1 MVYKINLAKKK
12 DFEKWNSKQLLKHLL
27 PFIILGFILMNFI
40 TGVNLSSNRNE
51 FTLPVSA
58 IVVTIVISNVLLLL
72 ILYLSFFL
80 SNKVIS
86 SKLESWEV
94 NIEEN
99 YAVIKNSVATTTVN
113 FADFKKFKKDDNS
126 ITFYFKGL
134 RHFYLNW
141 DCFNNSE
148 QLKAEL
154 ENIAS
159 RIGTFKKENSAEQP
173 KTKVKFNSKI
183 YIILAIIII
192 IKLIQF
198 LKH

>member
-1 MVYKINLAKKK
+1 M
-12 DFEKWNSKQLLKHLL
+12 
-27 PFIILGFILMNFI
+27 
-40 TGVNLSSNRNE
+40 
-51 FTLPVSA
+51 
-58 IVVTIVISNVLLLL
+58 
-72 ILYLSFFL
+72 
-80 SNKVIS
+80 
-86 SKLESWEV
+86 
-94 NIEEN
+94 
-99 YAVIKNSVATTTVN
+99 N

-134 RHFYLNW
+134 RHLYLNW

-198 LKH
+198 LK